1 MERDNRMNM
10 GNIMKLMN
18 LKNQFAQT
26 HPKFAAFFQNGLA
39 QGIEE
44 GSVIEITVTKPDG
57 TATTG
62 NMRVQQSDLEM
73 LQELKNLQGN
83 I

>member
-1 MERDNRMNM
+1 MMNM
-10 GNIMKLMN
+10 GNIMKLMSF
-18 LKNQFAQT
+18 QSRFAQT
-26 HPKFAAFFQNGLA
+26 HPKFAAFFQNVTA

-73 LQELKNLQGN
+73 LQELKNMRGN
-83 I
+83 V